1 MKKILVGTA
10 IVFLIAGC
18 NSNDKKKA
26 IDEKTDN
33 QAGVEN
39 VNGNI
44 PDTSNAINLNTHKK
58 DSSGTHADSAK

>member
-1 MKKILVGTA
+1 MI
-10 IVFLIAGC
+10 FLIAGC
-18 NSNDKKKA
+18 KSNDKKAVDK
-26 IDEKTDN
+26 KTDN

-44 PDTSNAINLNTHKK
+44 PDTSNAINLDTHKK